1 MTQSTNPLANYFRQP
16 ALYIRLPSDGQ
27 FWPNSSLDM
36 PPNRELGV
44 LPMTALDEISY
55 RTPDALFNGDAVVK
69 VIQSCVPAIKDA
81 WDVPGIDLNTILTAI
96 RIASNG
102 NEIDLT
108 TKCPN
113 CSAENT
119 YAVDLRHVID
129 QLTPG
134 DFTETIK
141 YRDIEI
147 FFKPMSYKDQNTI
160 NLMQFE
166 QQRMLQ
172 YLPTAEISEEERNA
186 KLNQVLTEITK
197 VTMHAMKFSI
207 AAIRTPQAVV
217 VEPEFIE
224 EFLSNCDNQLFAQVR
239 NHAVKL
245 RTADDLKP
253 VGLTCPECQHQYE
266 QSFVL
271 DTALFFGNAS

>member
-1 MTQSTNPLANYFRQP
+1 MTQTSNPLANYFRQP
-16 ALYIRLPSDGQ
+16 ALYIRLPSEGQ
-27 FWPNSSLDM
+27 YWPKGSLDM
-36 PPNRELGV
+36 PPNNELGV

-55 RTPDALFNGDAVVK
+55 RTPDALFNGDAVVQ

-81 WDVPGIDLNTILTAI
+81 WQVPGIDLNTILTAI

-113 CSAENT
+113 CSTENT
-119 YAVDLRHVID
+119 YGVDLRQVID
-129 QLTPG
+129 QLKPG
-134 DFTETIK
+134 DFTATIQ
-141 YRDIEI
+141 YRDLEI

-172 YLPTAEISEEERNA
+172 YLPNAEISEEERNA
-186 KLNQVLTEITK
+186 KLNNVLTEITK
-197 VTMHAMKFSI
+197 ITLQAMKFSI

-217 VEPEFIE
+217 VEPEYIE
-224 EFLSNCDNQLFAQVR
+224 EFLSNCNGQLFTEIR
-239 NHAVKL
+239 DHAVKL

-253 VGLTCPECQHQYE
+253 INLQCPECQHEYE